1 MKVIVVGA
9 GTAGLAATHSML
21 ARGLEVTT
29 LEKETRPGGRISGA
43 ERDGFV
49 MDLGAQF
56 FTNYY
61 EKTFEICGAVG
72 LTDELVDY
80 RLRSA
85 AWRDGR
91 MYPLELSR
99 DLRSTLQSAK
109 YQPGGWLVRLRLA
122 LLMAYL
128 FRHRDDLAF
137 PDFDDLGTLDRE
149 SLSQF
154 AIKRFGIDV
163 LEYFLQPAAS
173 SLSCAQPEEMC
184 AAEGLSLTLHIVSGV
199 FKGFKALGRGVGRL
213 AGALASGC
221 GDAIVCGNPARRIVI
236 ENGAV
241 RGVETDEGFI
251 EADAVVC
258 ATTATKAL
266 ELTPDLPDSLRLP
279 LEKVRYSACCHVMF
293 ALEGKLAR
301 ERTYA
306 VSIPRRS
313 GSPIV
318 SIGLD
323 SAKSEHYAPPGCEM
337 AHCFTFATAAS
348 ELNGLPDDEV
358 ERRVSRE
365 MRRFFDAFPAEPLF
379 CEIYRWAE
387 ALCFYPPGMA
397 SAIADISKHPGVG
410 VRGLYLCGEYMEM
423 PGTVEGAFRSA
434 LKTADAVVKEAR

>member
-9 GTAGLAATHSML
+9 GTAGLAATHAL
-21 ARGLEVTT
+21 RGRGFDVTT
-29 LEKETRPGGRISGA
+29 LEKEGHAGGRISGA
-43 ERDGFV
+43 RKDGFT

-61 EKTFEICGAVG
+61 EKTFDICRAVG
-72 LTDELVDY
+72 LGDELVDY

-91 MYPLELSR
+91 MYPLELGR
-99 DLRSTLQSAK
+99 DLGATLRSAQ
-109 YQPGGWLVRLRLA
+109 YQPGGWLVRARLA
-122 LLMAYL
+122 RMMMFL
-128 FRHRDDLAF
+128 FRHRNDLAF
-137 PDFDDLGTLDRE
+137 PDFGELGVLDRE
-149 SLSQF
+149 SLADF
-154 AIKRFGIDV
+154 AIKRYGTDV

-173 SLSCAQPEEMC
+173 SLSCAQPEDMC

-213 AGALASGC
+213 ADALAADC
-221 GDAIVCGNPARRIVI
+221 GESIRCGSPARRIVI

-241 RGVETDEGFI
+241 RGVETDMGFM

-266 ELTPDLPDSLRLP
+266 ELAPALPDALRLP

-293 ALEGKLAR
+293 ALDRRLAR

-313 GSPIV
+313 RSSIV

-323 SAKSEHYAPPGCEM
+323 SAKSADYAPPGCEM
-337 AHCFTFATAAS
+337 AHCFTFASAAA

-358 ERRVSRE
+358 KVRIARD
-365 MRRFFDAFPAEPLF
+365 MRMFFEEFPPEPVF
-379 CEIYRWAE
+379 CEIYRWKE

-397 SAIADISKHPGVG
+397 TALAEMSKRPGG
-410 VRGLYLCGEYMEM
+410 EVRGLYLCGEYMEM

-434 LKTADAVVKEAR
+434 LRTAQAVSREAS